1 MTANLKVDPGERVVE
16 DEEYPIVKV
25 REAENE
31 N

>member
-1 MTANLKVDPGERVVE
+1 MTATLKVDPGERVVE
-16 DEEYPIVKV
+16 DEECPIVKA